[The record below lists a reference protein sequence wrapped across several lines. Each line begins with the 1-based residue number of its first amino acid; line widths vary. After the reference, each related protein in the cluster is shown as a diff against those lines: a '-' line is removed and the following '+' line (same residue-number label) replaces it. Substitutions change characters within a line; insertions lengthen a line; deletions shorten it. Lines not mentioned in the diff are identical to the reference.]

1 MFPSY
6 KKQGTQLMHRRID
19 PLISREKK
27 ISRAAIQILCRWAKN
42 NPLYVGD
49 PGGWQNGYCRG
60 DDKTDC

>member
-1 MFPSY
+1 
-6 KKQGTQLMHRRID
+6 MHRRID